1 MSFFYDLLNNLHSL
15 VTQEASR
22 GRLSNASKEGH
33 IFEDKVFEKLNEFAP
48 PISKIKVR
56 NVLELPTFSGIT
68 NHQFDCTFMFEG
80 IQYVVECKRQSSG
93 ASKNQI
99 YYFNST
105 IVDHIL
111 GIKADGLSN
120 QIKGIFLS
128 TTDFDSNSMIYGI
141 TNAIHVITPKFPPI
155 EALLTSVNNDS
166 DIARMINQTITHLPQ
181 KNPFYDDISRY
192 DRSPAQIYLEYRN
205 ILSLWQNGM

>member
-1 MSFFYDLLNNLHSL
+1 MNFLYPMLNILHEL
-15 VTQEASR
+15 VSQEASR
-22 GRLSNASKEGH
+22 GKLHNASKEGH
-33 IFEDKVFEKLNEFAP
+33 IFEDKVFEKLSEFSP
-48 PISKIKVR
+48 QISKIKVR
-56 NVLELPTFSGIT
+56 DVLELPTYSGIT

-80 IQYVVECKRQSSG
+80 VQYVVECKRQSSG

-105 IVDHIL
+105 IIDHIL
-111 GIKADGLSN
+111 GIKADGLSD

-155 EALLTSVNNDS
+155 EALLTSVKSDS
-166 DIARMINQTITHLPQ
+166 DIARMIKQTISHSPQ
-181 KNPFYDDISRY
+181 KNPFYDSILRY
-192 DRSPAQIYLEYRN
+192 DHSPAQIFEEYKN
-205 ILSLWQNGM
+205 IISMWQNGL